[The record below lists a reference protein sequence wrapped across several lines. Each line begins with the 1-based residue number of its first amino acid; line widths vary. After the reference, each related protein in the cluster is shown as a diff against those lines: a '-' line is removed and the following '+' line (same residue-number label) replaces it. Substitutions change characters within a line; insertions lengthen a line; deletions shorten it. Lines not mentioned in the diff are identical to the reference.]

1 MPAVSMQHTREVNKP
16 AALRVQHIVN
26 NGQHIQT
33 PCWEHCSL
41 YAACR
46 KMWATKLV
54 ITASFH

>member
-54 ITASFH
+54 I